1 MCKENQ
7 NNDIYS
13 KLIKFVSCNLEGQG
27 LTDVTSPS
35 LDLDNCYFNEIEVE
49 NLSTRPFGEEIKLM
63 CLTFVDRAFLFCFW
77 TGNPD
82 LDFPK
87 KRTLRSDQKSRS
99 QVFFVKKRKDVQK
112 RGYFSLLMN
121 SIDGT
126 LGKNLT
132 QLLTML
138 QVC

>member
-1 MCKENQ
+1 MGTLCKENQ

-13 KLIKFVSCNLEGQG
+13 KLVKFVSCNLEGQG

-49 NLSTRPFGEEIKLM
+49 NLSTRPFGKDIKLM
-63 CLTFVDRAFLFCFW
+63 CLTFVDSVFLFCFW
-77 TGNPD
+77 TRKSG
-82 LDFPK
+82 FGFSQK
-87 KRTLRSDQKSRS
+87 THSKMIRSDQKSRS
-99 QVFFVKKRKDVQK
+99 QVFFVKKRKDIQK
-112 RGYFSLLMN
+112 RGYFSLIMN

-132 QLLTML
+132 RLL
-138 QVC
+138 